1 MANTSLNSSSSTPFE
16 KSKLRRIFGTQNN
29 ILRIALAEFLG
40 TFILCLIG
48 LGAVHEA
55 QVSQTGT
62 LGVCLAFG
70 FAVAFGVYASA
81 GVSGGHINP
90 AVTMAMFTLGKLAS
104 RSIHELFCCLRCVL
118 RPRSASC
125 RNAKFYR
132 QVFIELAGFKLIPET
147 NLARLYVTAP
157 SGAYDVNMG
166 SLFFDQIIGT
176 WILITVIFTVI
187 DAQNVNPGGLAPL
200 LIGMA
205 AAVSG
210 LAYGANGGGAINPAR
225 DFGPR
230 LFATIFYPGDE
241 TLWDGFFTVPL
252 FGPLIGGAL
261 GALTYQLSIAAHWP
275 YNAAP
280 SKERDDVSL

>member
-1 MANTSLNSSSSTPFE
+1 MEN
-16 KSKLRRIFGTQNN
+16 KLRRIVGTQNHY
-29 ILRIALAEFLG
+29 LRIALAEFFG

-55 QVSQTGT
+55 QVAQTGT

-90 AVTMAMFTLGKLAS
+90 AVTMAMFTLGKLGSSFAENLKMFFVY
-104 RSIHELFCCLRCVL
+104 SISQLLGAFT
-118 RPRSASC
+118 SC
-125 RNAKFYR
+125 FVVYAAYCNLEAHL
-132 QVFIELAGFKLIPET
+132 VET
-147 NLARLYVTAP
+147 QNFTHTDLARLYVTAP

-166 SLFFDQIIGT
+166 SLFLDQIIGT

-252 FGPLIGGAL
+252 FGPLIGGAI